1 MIQKKIVTVRSLIE
15 QPSPFRR
22 MVQQEAVVVR
32 NAVKSY
38 GKGQLVLDGLNMTV
52 SRGSIY
58 GLLGASGCG
67 KTTLLSCVVGVRH
80 LDSGEVWVLGG
91 NPGGKGSGIPGP
103 QVGYMPQ
110 DISLVG
116 EFTMSGALYY
126 FGRINGLDD
135 EEIDISLSY
144 FETTTQLFPLLF
156 FRDETEVLFGVA
168 STTPTRSHGEEY
180 EWRSTKKG
188 FLRRR
193 IDSQSRAS
201 DSRRTHCG
209 LGPNFEGEAS
219 RFCFLFKR
227 DEQRII
233 RKCLDVPFLCSIWAY
248 LIEITQTEG
257 ITVLITTHYIEET
270 KDASKIGLMRCGKLL
285 AESSPQKLL
294 EQFQCSFL
302 EEAFL
307 KLCETQN
314 DAIILNKTQ
323 QSKPEDTGSELMNQD
338 QNKYEQTKGISE
350 YKTVSRRKV
359 SRSKRFKA
367 LLAKNGVQFFRYYT
381 GLIFAIIFPILQ
393 VAVFLGGIGQDPKDL
408 KIGVVNDEASNC
420 DYGSNLGNIWNDE
433 ITCHFGNLS
442 CRFLHNFDDSIAI
455 KKYYDNVLEASHD
468 VQNGEL
474 IGIIHFSQNFSEA
487 LQIRVEISNFAKDS
501 DLLASQI
508 QVFLDM
514 GEVFEDIMRDCKY
527 SPKLGTPPIRFED
540 PIYGTTDLNYA
551 DFMTPPYILT
561 LIFFLATTISTTLII
576 TERLE
581 GVWDRSVVQGVRTE
595 EIVLSHIVIQSF
607 IIIIHTIII
616 LLLFFPIWG
625 LECKGSIFVTTVLIF
640 LNGFSGLM
648 YGFIISVACKN
659 HTMAHYCSAGSFFP
673 LIILNGAL
681 WPLEGMPKMLR
692 WLSYALPTTL
702 SSISLRGLI
711 YKGSSITDSEVY
723 FGFLITLG
731 WILLYLIVTLLGVRS
746 KSS

>member
-1 MIQKKIVTVRSLIE
+1 MTLNNAKYLSVKLAGIWSLIE
-15 QPSPFRR
+15 QSSSFRR

-32 NAVKSY
+32 NAVKRY
-38 GKGQLVLDGLNMTV
+38 GKGQPVLDCLNMTV

-67 KTTLLSCVVGVRH
+67 KTTLLSCVVGVRY

-116 EFTMSGALYY
+116 EFTMSDALYY

-135 EEIDISLSY
+135 EKI
-144 FETTTQLFPLLF
+144 ETRQRFFSKLLQLPPADHLVKNMSGGQQRRVSFAAALIHSPELLIL
-156 FRDETEVLFGVA
+156 DE
-168 STTPTRSHGEEY
+168 PTVGLDPI
-180 EWRSTKKG
+180 
-188 FLRRR
+188 LRE
-193 IDSQSRAS
+193 
-201 DSRRTHCG
+201 
-209 LGPNFEGEAS
+209 N
-219 RFCFLFKR
+219 
-227 DEQRII
+227 
-233 RKCLDVPFLCSIWAY
+233 IWGY
-248 LIEITQTEG
+248 LIEITQKEG

-270 KDASKIGLMRCGKLL
+270 KNASKIGLMRCGKLL
-285 AESSPQKLL
+285 AESPPQKLL

-307 KLCETQN
+307 KLCKGQN
-314 DAIILNKTQ
+314 DAIILNETQ
-323 QSKPEDTGSELMNQD
+323 ESKAKDTGSGSELMNQNRD
-338 QNKYEQTKGISE
+338 KYEQTKGNSE

-367 LLAKNGVQFFRYYT
+367 LLAKNGIQFLRYYA
-381 GLIFAIIFPILQ
+381 GLAFAVTFPIVQ
-393 VAVFLGGIGQDPKDL
+393 VTIFLVAIGADPKDL

-455 KKYYDNVLEASHD
+455 KKYYDNILEARHD

-474 IGIIHFSQNFSEA
+474 MGIIYFNQNFSEA

-508 QVFLDM
+508 HVFLDM
-514 GEVFEDIMRDCKY
+514 GDRQVGLITQKKLFDRFLEVYEDIMRDCKY
-527 SPKLGTPPIRFED
+527 SPKLATPPIRFED
-540 PIYGTTDLNYA
+540 PIYGTTDLNYT
-551 DFMTPPYILT
+551 DYVTPSFMLT
-561 LIFFLATTISTTLII
+561 LVFFLANTVSTTLIV

-595 EIVLSHIVIQSF
+595 EILLSHIVIQS
-607 IIIIHTIII
+607 IIIAIHTSMII
-616 LLLFFPIWG
+616 LLFFPIWG
-625 LECKGSIFVTTVLIF
+625 LECKGSIFVTIIF
-640 LNGFSGLM
+640 LFLSGFTGLM
-648 YGFIISVACKN
+648 YGFIVSIGCKN
-659 HTMAHYCSAGSFFP
+659 HTMATYCSAGSFFP
-673 LIILNGAL
+673 IILLNGGM
-681 WPLEGMPKMLR
+681 WPLEGMPKILR
-692 WLSYALPTTL
+692 WFSYIVPTTL
-702 SSISLRGLI
+702 PSISLRGLI

-723 FGFLITLG
+723 FGLLISLG
-731 WILLYLIVTLLGVRS
+731 WILLFFIITILGVRS

>member
-1 MIQKKIVTVRSLIE
+1 MPPRNQRGERFDNLWPSKMRKNPKVRSLIE

-135 EEIDISLSY
+135 EEI
-144 FETTTQLFPLLF
+144 ETRQRFFSELLQLPPPDRMVKNMSGGQQRRVSFAAALIHSPELLIL
-156 FRDETEVLFGVA
+156 DE
-168 STTPTRSHGEEY
+168 PTVGLDPI
-180 EWRSTKKG
+180 
-188 FLRRR
+188 LRE
-193 IDSQSRAS
+193 
-201 DSRRTHCG
+201 
-209 LGPNFEGEAS
+209 N
-219 RFCFLFKR
+219 
-227 DEQRII
+227 
-233 RKCLDVPFLCSIWAY
+233 IWAY

-307 KLCETQN
+307 KLCEAQN

-381 GLIFAIIFPILQ
+381 GLIFAIVFPILQ

-408 KIGVVNDEASNC
+408 KIGIVNDEASNC

-474 IGIIHFSQNFSEA
+474 VGIIHFSQNFSEA

-514 GEVFEDIMRDCKY
+514 GDRQIGLITQKKLFDHFLEVYEDIMRDCKY

-551 DFMTPPYILT
+551 DYMTPPYILI
-561 LIFFLATTISTTLII
+561 LVFFLATTISTTLII

-607 IIIIHTIII
+607 IIIIHTIMI

-702 SSISLRGLI
+702 SSVSLRGLI